1 MVPIRWVFRWTRV
14 RSDIHKLYDSQ
25 HSVYLQNCYL
35 GIVWNEV
42 LVEDDSCSYWTTQ
55 QIHSLSTCFGFSFLF
70 IFLSSLLSVCNS
82 YVTLS
87 SDGFVFVEELLAH
100 QQFRSYSVEDVER
113 VVATDDKQRF
123 KLCNHTED
131 GRLQIRANQ
140 GHSVQVSVVQ
150 KSRKVYNLRY
160 IGLK

>member
-1 MVPIRWVFRWTRV
+1 MIPVNIG
-14 RSDIHKLYDSQ
+14 LDSK
-25 HSVYLQNCYL
+25 
-35 GIVWNEV
+35 
-42 LVEDDSCSYWTTQ
+42 
-55 QIHSLSTCFGFSFLF
+55 LF
-70 IFLSSLLSVCNS
+70 IHLAHVLDSVFYNYFLSSLLSVCNS

-100 QQFRSYSVEDVER
+100 QQFRSFSVEDVER

-123 KLCNHTED
+123 KLCNHTEN

-150 KSRKVYNLRY
+150 KSRKVYSLNLRY